1 MPKVRKCVAK
11 STLKFVALQGSR
23 LRSQNLDP
31 IKGIKNLNTNEL
43 LWDTTVSSGGSC
55 YPRASKEVIKL
66 LL

>member
-11 STLKFVALQGSR
+11 SALKFVALQGSR

-43 LWDTTVSSGGSC
+43 LWDTTVSSGG
-55 YPRASKEVIKL
+55 PAILGHQRML
-66 LL
+66 